1 MLKPSFEQ
9 QKKTI
14 FAKNECLKKT
24 KIDIIQQPLA
34 IEPSNFA
41 EVLVTLM
48 LSYGEKMK
56 KKNIYI
62 YVCLSGI

>member
-1 MLKPSFEQ
+1 MSNK
-9 QKKTI
+9 KKTI

-48 LSYGEKMK
+48 LSYSEKMK
-56 KKNIYI
+56 GKKNKYMSA
-62 YVCLSGI
+62 CLAFKKNDA